1 MIESGLNLG
10 RKIQNARGTSQR
22 QIQHP
27 VLPENISIAFAQGC
41 TTYHN
46 IARTESFYLPCVFA
60 GVRKF
65 EVTAMN
71 AKNSSII
78 PGDWVVVT
86 SKNRGIMSQ
95 PWLCSTTCSQRKTSF
110 HRGDVEDCMVGL
122 NVGSQTVQ
130 VNLDAPRY
138 STRSAKS
145 STLFSGKP
153 KRFCTWISQGRTDSG
168 EN

>member
-1 MIESGLNLG
+1 MEFRHGHSDIPFTVRSSKTMTLGSRGCFARNTSTNTFAWVVIESGLNLG

-27 VLPENISIAFAQGC
+27 VLPENISIAFVQGC

-78 PGDWVVVT
+78 PGTELLWHQRTAASCPNHGCAQPHVRKEKPLSIEVT
-86 SKNRGIMSQ
+86 LKIA
-95 PWLCSTTCSQRKTSF
+95 WL
-110 HRGDVEDCMVGL
+110 
-122 NVGSQTVQ
+122 
-130 VNLDAPRY
+130 A
-138 STRSAKS
+138 
-145 STLFSGKP
+145 
-153 KRFCTWISQGRTDSG
+153 
-168 EN
+168 